1 MVETLNSIT
10 AVTAGEAD
18 ARQRLDR
25 VLVAHAPSMSRS
37 QLQEH
42 IKAGR
47 LSIGGR
53 TVTDAG
59 YKVKL
64 GDHIHLETPPP
75 RPAEP
80 QGEHIALNVVYE
92 DSDLIVIDKQA
103 GLVVHPAPGARD
115 GTLVNALIAHCGDS
129 LSGIGGVLRPGIVHR
144 LDKDTTGLMVIAKND
159 RAHRH
164 LAEQFADHGRT
175 GVLER
180 QYLALTWS
188 KPKMRA
194 GVVRNLI
201 ARHPMDRKK
210 MAVVKSRGREAITHY
225 KVVETLRCGSLIS
238 EGVVEASLISCAL
251 ETGRTHQVRVHM
263 AGLGCPI
270 IGDATYGAGYQ
281 SKTRVLPETA
291 KSEIIKLKRQA
302 LHAEILVFEHPT
314 SKKPMHFSSAPP
326 NDMSSAINILRS
338 CQIKS

>member
-1 MVETLNSIT
+1 MVDTLNSIT
-10 AVTAGEAD
+10 AVTAGETD
-18 ARQRLDR
+18 AGRRLDR
-25 VLVAHAPSMSRS
+25 VLVAHVPDMSRS

-42 IKAGR
+42 IKTGR

-80 QGEHIALNVVYE
+80 QGERIALNVVYE
-92 DSDLIVIDKQA
+92 DGDLIVIDKQA

-115 GTLVNALIAHCGDS
+115 GTLVNALIAHCGAS

-144 LDKDTTGLMVIAKND
+144 LDKDTTGLMVVAKND
-159 RAHRH
+159 KTHRH

-180 QYLALTWS
+180 RYLALTWG
-188 KPKMRA
+188 KPKMR
-194 GVVRNLI
+194 GGIVRNLI
-201 ARHPMDRKK
+201 ARHPVDRKK

-225 KVVETLRCGSLIS
+225 KVVETLRCGSPKS
-238 EGVVEASLISCAL
+238 AGVVEASLISCTL

-281 SKTRVLPETA
+281 SKIRVLPDEA
-291 KSEIIKLKRQA
+291 QSEIIKLQRQA
-302 LHAEILVFEHPT
+302 LHAETLAFEHPT
-314 SKKPMHFSSAPP
+314 SKKLVRFSSAAPD
-326 NDMSSAINILRS
+326 DMTSAIEILRS
-338 CQIKS
+338 CQVKS